1 MARFNITEL
10 DFDKIKESI
19 KEHFKNDSQDRYN
32 DWDFEGSTLNVLL
45 NILAYNTHYNAMNS
59 HMALNE
65 SFLDSAQIRGN
76 VVSKAKALGYTPR
89 SLLGA
94 SAVVTVTVTAGTN
107 PPAFITLP
115 RGQVFVALVD
125 GVRYEFVN
133 LESYEAPLVS
143 GTYVFTNVALKQG
156 QIRRQ
161 LFVVDETIENQRFTI
176 TDPDVDTTTLQV
188 RVKDTAVATQYTN
201 YTPFANYGSITSTS
215 TVYFIQENSLGLY
228 EVYFGDGIL
237 GKKVLSNNVVE
248 LEYCITNGTEANG
261 ARSFTVQGSIGGYSN
276 SVVSVDDVATGG
288 ADRESIESIRYNA
301 PLTFITQNR
310 AVTADDYRSIILQ
323 GFGGVETIAV
333 WGGEDNETPNFGK
346 VYIAIKPT
354 DAETLSAAQKDFIL
368 KNILQ
373 NKTVM
378 SVEPVLVDPE
388 YTYISLDALFKFNP
402 NLTDLG
408 KVGLEDVVRATI
420 QQYNDD
426 VLEKFDGVFRSSQLM
441 GLIDNCNPAILNSVI
456 RVYMAKYF
464 TPTTTATNYVEL
476 QYPSTIYRTTSS
488 NPIMISSSFDID
500 GVEHYLSDEPNPS
513 SVSSGRIVY
522 LYRRTSTGAI
532 KVKQAGSIEPTSGLV
547 IISGFTPD
555 TNAQIRIEVQ
565 PDSNDLAP
573 KRNQLL
579 SLDTAYVTVTGDI
592 DTIAVAGPSG
602 VIRYSTFSRHR

>member
-1 MARFNITEL
+1 MPRFNITEL
-10 DFDKIKESI
+10 DFDKIKQSI

-32 DWDFEGSTLNVLL
+32 DWDFEGSTLNTLL
-45 NILAYNTHYNAMNS
+45 NILAYNTHYNAVTA

-65 SFLDSAQIRGN
+65 AFLDSAQIRGN

-94 SAVVTVTVTAGTN
+94 SANVTVVVTAGTN
-107 PPAFITLP
+107 PPNFITLP

-125 GVRYEFVN
+125 GVRYEFVT
-133 LESYEAPLVS
+133 LQSYEATLVG
-143 GTYVFTNVALKQG
+143 GTYTFTNVALKQG

-176 TDPDVDTTTLQV
+176 PDSDVDTTTLQV
-188 RVKDTAVATQYTN
+188 RVKDTAAASQYTN
-201 YTPFANYGSITSTS
+201 YTPFANYGSINANS

-228 EVYFGDGIL
+228 EVYFGDGVL
-237 GKKVLSNNVVE
+237 GKKLLSNNVVE
-248 LEYCITNGTEANG
+248 LEYCITSGTEANG
-261 ARSFTVQGSIGGYSN
+261 AKTFTVQGSIGGYSN
-276 SVVSVDDVATGG
+276 TLVTVDDVATGG
-288 ADRESIESIRYNA
+288 SPRESIESIRYNA

-333 WGGEDNETPNFGK
+333 WGGEDNPTPSFGK
-346 VYIAIKPT
+346 VYISIKPT
-354 DAETLSAAQKDFIL
+354 DAATLSEQQKEFIL
-368 KNILQ
+368 ENVLQ

-378 SVEPVLVDPE
+378 SVEPILVDPE
-388 YTYISLDALFKFNP
+388 YTYIALDGLFKYNP

-408 KVGLEDVVRATI
+408 RVGLEDVVRAAI

-441 GLIDNCNPAILNSVI
+441 GLIDNSNPAILNSII

-464 TPTTTATNYVEL
+464 TPSITETNYVEL
-476 QYPSTIYRTTSS
+476 QYPSPIYRTTST
-488 NPIMISSSFDID
+488 NPVMVSSTFLINNI
-500 GVEHYLSDEPNPS
+500 EHYLSDEPDPTS
-513 SVSSGRIVY
+513 ESLQRRIF
-522 LYRRTSTGAI
+522 LYRRTATGAV
-532 KVKQAGSIEPTSGLV
+532 KVRQAGYIDPTSGYVL
-547 IISGFTPD
+547 ISGFTPD
-555 TNAQIRIEVQ
+555 AATPIRIEVQ

-579 SLDTAYVTVTGDI
+579 SLDQAYVTVSGEI

-602 VIRYSTFSRHR
+602 VIRYSTFPRHR

>member
-1 MARFNITEL
+1 
-10 DFDKIKESI
+10 
-19 KEHFKNDSQDRYN
+19 
-32 DWDFEGSTLNVLL
+32 
-45 NILAYNTHYNAMNS
+45 
-59 HMALNE
+59 
-65 SFLDSAQIRGN
+65 
-76 VVSKAKALGYTPR
+76 
-89 SLLGA
+89 
-94 SAVVTVTVTAGTN
+94 
-107 PPAFITLP
+107 
-115 RGQVFVALVD
+115 
-125 GVRYEFVN
+125 
-133 LESYEAPLVS
+133 
-143 GTYVFTNVALKQG
+143 
-156 QIRRQ
+156 
-161 LFVVDETIENQRFTI
+161 
-176 TDPDVDTTTLQV
+176 
-188 RVKDTAVATQYTN
+188 
-201 YTPFANYGSITSTS
+201 
-215 TVYFIQENSLGLY
+215 
-228 EVYFGDGIL
+228 
-237 GKKVLSNNVVE
+237 
-248 LEYCITNGTEANG
+248 
-261 ARSFTVQGSIGGYSN
+261 
-276 SVVSVDDVATGG
+276 
-288 ADRESIESIRYNA
+288 
-301 PLTFITQNR
+301 
-310 AVTADDYRSIILQ
+310 
-323 GFGGVETIAV
+323 
-333 WGGEDNETPNFGK
+333 
-346 VYIAIKPT
+346 
-354 DAETLSAAQKDFIL
+354 
-368 KNILQ
+368 
-373 NKTVM
+373 M

-388 YTYISLDALFKFNP
+388 YTYISLDALFKYNP

-522 LYRRTSTGAI
+522 LYRRTSAGAI
-532 KVKQAGSIEPTSGLV
+532 KVRQAGSIDPTSGLV

-579 SLDTAYVTVTGDI
+579 SLDAAYVTVSGDI

>member
-10 DFDKIKESI
+10 DFDKIKQSI

-45 NILAYNTHYNAMNS
+45 NILAYNTHYSAMNA

-76 VVSKAKALGYTPR
+76 VVSKAKSLGYTPR
-89 SLLGA
+89 SVLGA
-94 SAVVTVTVTAGTN
+94 SAIVTVVVTAGTN
-107 PPAFITLP
+107 PPAHITLS

-125 GVRYEFVN
+125 GVRYEFVT
-133 LESYEAPLVS
+133 LQSYEAPLVS
-143 GTYVFTNVALKQG
+143 GTYTFTNVALKQG
-156 QIRRQ
+156 QVRRQ
-161 LFVVDETIENQRFTI
+161 LFVVDETIQNQRFVI
-176 TDPDVDTTTLQV
+176 TDTDVDTTTLQV
-188 RVKDTAVATQYTN
+188 RVKDTAVASQYTN
-201 YTPFANYGSITSTS
+201 FSPFANYGSINANS

-248 LEYCITNGTEANG
+248 LEYCTTNGAEANG

-276 SVVSVDDVATGG
+276 SVVTVDDVATGG

-346 VYIAIKPT
+346 VFISIKPT
-354 DAETLSAAQKDFIL
+354 DAEVLSAAQKDFIL

-378 SVEPVLVDPE
+378 SVEPILVDPE
-388 YTYISLDALFKFNP
+388 YTYISLDALFKYNP

-408 KVGLEDVVRATI
+408 RVGLEDVVRETI

-441 GLIDNCNPAILNSVI
+441 GLIDTCNPAILNSVI

-464 TPTTTATNYVEL
+464 TPSITATNYVEL
-476 QYPSTIYRTTSS
+476 QFPSPIYRTTST
-488 NPIMISSSFDID
+488 NTVLASSSFDI
-500 GVEHYLSDEPNPS
+500 GGIEHYLSDEPNPTS
-513 SVSSGRIVY
+513 SSGGRIIY
-522 LYRRTSTGAI
+522 LYRRTATGSI
-532 KVKQAGSIEPTSGLV
+532 KVKQAGSIEATSGMV
-547 IISGFTPD
+547 IISGFIPDAATP
-555 TNAQIRIEVQ
+555 IRIEVQ

-579 SLDTAYVTVTGDI
+579 SLDAAYVTVSGDI
-592 DTIAVAGPSG
+592 DTIAVSGPSG